1 MPAGFT
7 VSVIVALLLRVPE
20 VPVIV
25 TLKVPV
31 AAVPLADKVSTL
43 MAVAGFAPK
52 AALTPLGKPD
62 ALRFTL
68 PLNPFKGVIVSVVEP
83 DAP

>member
-1 MPAGFT
+1 M
-7 VSVIVALLLRVPE
+7 LLRVPE

-25 TLKVPV
+25 TSKVPV

-68 PLNPFKGVIVSVVEP
+68 PLNPFTGVIVSVVEP